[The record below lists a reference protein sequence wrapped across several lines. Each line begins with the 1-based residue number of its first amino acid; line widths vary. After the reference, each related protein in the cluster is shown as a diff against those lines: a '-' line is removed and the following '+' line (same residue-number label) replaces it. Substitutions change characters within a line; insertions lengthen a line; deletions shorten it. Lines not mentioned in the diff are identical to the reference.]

1 MKGLYISP
9 HTLHHLRHIQALL
22 DQLHPEAAPRALI
35 VPGSAEPRDAI
46 IVFPGSFNPPTQAHL
61 ALLKQAHA
69 FARSHEPM
77 YLYAALSKHTVDK
90 ETVERPLLVDRIHLL
105 EIVLKRRLPHA
116 GIMLFNRGLYVE
128 EAEAIQN
135 SFPKVRRILFLV
147 GFDKIVQILDPHYY
161 KDRDAA
167 LTELFKLAELLVA
180 PRGDAG
186 ERELA
191 ELLHSPQNERFAR
204 YIHELPFNAQYRYVS
219 STRIRRGADMQDAPQ
234 EVRDFIR
241 ETQAYTPPLHLRDGS
256 KIDYYGDR
264 MKKLETLLKRPV
276 T

>member
-1 MKGLYISP
+1 
-9 HTLHHLRHIQALL
+9 
-22 DQLHPEAAPRALI
+22 
-35 VPGSAEPRDAI
+35 
-46 IVFPGSFNPPTQAHL
+46 
-61 ALLKQAHA
+61 
-69 FARSHEPM
+69 
-77 YLYAALSKHTVDK
+77 
-90 ETVERPLLVDRIHLL
+90 
-105 EIVLKRRLPHA
+105 
-116 GIMLFNRGLYVE
+116 
-128 EAEAIQN
+128 
-135 SFPKVRRILFLV
+135 
-147 GFDKIVQILDPHYY
+147 
-161 KDRDAA
+161 
-167 LTELFKLAELLVA
+167 LLVA

-256 KIDYYGDR
+256 KIDYYGER